1 MQLRIVSSL
10 LLGLVIIASVSSS
23 VYAQSISECQALIT
37 ALRVKAQAVQITS
50 NNAVKDLGGLVT
62 KLNESAVKLDQ
73 AKFCDS
79 IAKLND
85 FKARVQQLVAAGK
98 VSFEDADQLNREADA
113 AIACVVNVATS
124 AGVACAA

>member
-1 MQLRIVSSL
+1 MWGAGHSTIH
-10 LLGLVIIASVSSS
+10 
-23 VYAQSISECQALIT
+23 AQSISDCQALIT
-37 ALRVKAQAVQITS
+37 ALRVKTQTVQITS
-50 NNAVKDLGGLVT
+50 NNAEKDLGGLVA

-85 FKARVQQLVAAGK
+85 FKARVQQLSAAGRL
-98 VSFEDADQLNREADA
+98 SFEDADQLSRAADA

-124 AGVACAA
+124 AGVACAV